1 MLTNSVFADIDPS
14 PIAAFEGRFPRLLQ
28 PASSPVGDRRAHF
41 SNGQVRSIEQA
52 RRTPLDRQALNLA
65 DHVVEISPRDAV
77 TRRTVISD
85 GITAEIVQASSR
97 DRFESRFCAPVHLLV
112 VYEQGARRDGD
123 TFVEGLS
130 RSTLRDFAR
139 RLTFVPAGHEY
150 REWQDPR
157 SPTHLMYVYFD
168 PAQLQVPSDGA
179 SFDAVLSARLFFEDA
194 TLLDTALK
202 LKRSL
207 ENPTSANG
215 LYLEALGVVLAHEL
229 IRFNHRAPR
238 NNPQIRGGLAT
249 WQQRIVTAHIDAHL
263 SETIPLAA
271 LAELA
276 RLSPYYFCRAFKRSF
291 GVPPHRY
298 HTSRRIEHAKTLLA
312 TRAHSVTD
320 IGLTVGYSETSSFTA
335 AFRKATGLTP
345 SGYQRSLG

>member
-1 MLTNSVFADIDPS
+1 MLTNSAFADIDPFS
-14 PIAAFEGRFPRLLQ
+14 IAAFGGRL
-28 PASSPVGDRRAHF
+28 AGSSQMPSLAGDRRAHF
-41 SNGQVRSIEQA
+41 SNNQA
-52 RRTPLDRQALNLA
+52 QRLSSAALTLPDRRVLDLA
-65 DHVVEISPRDAV
+65 GHVEISPPAAV
-77 TRRTVISD
+77 THRTAISD
-85 GITAEIVQASSR
+85 GMTAEIVRATSH
-97 DRFESRFCAPVHLLV
+97 DKFEFSFRAPVHLLV

-139 RLTFVPAGHEY
+139 KLTFVPAGHEY

-168 PAQLQVPSDGA
+168 PAKLQVPI
-179 SFDAVLSARLFFEDA
+179 DADAFAAKLFFEDA

-207 ENPTSANG
+207 ESPTSENRH
-215 LYLEALGVVLAHEL
+215 YLEALGIVLAHEL
-229 IRFNHRAPR
+229 IRFNDGTPR
-238 NNPQIRGGLAT
+238 SKTQPRGGLAT
-249 WQQRIVTAHIDAHL
+249 WQQRIVTAYIDAHL
-263 SETIPLAA
+263 GETIPLAT
-271 LAELA
+271 LAQLA
-276 RLSPYYFCRAFKRSF
+276 RLSSYYFCRAFKQSF

-298 HTSRRIEHAKTLLA
+298 HTSRRIEHAKALLA

>member
-1 MLTNSVFADIDPS
+1 MLTNSVFADINSS
-14 PIAAFEGRFPRLLQ
+14 PIAALEGRSLRSLR
-28 PASSPVGDRRAHF
+28 AGSSVSEDWRSHF
-41 SNGQVRSIEQA
+41 TNTQA
-52 RRTPLDRQALNLA
+52 QRIGSGAGMPSERGALDPA
-65 DHVVEISPRDAV
+65 DHVVDISPRDAV

-85 GITAEIVQASSR
+85 GITAEIVQATSQ
-97 DRFESRFCAPVHLLV
+97 DRFESRFRAPVHLLV
-112 VYEQGARRDGD
+112 VYEQGVRRDGD

-139 RLTFVPAGHEY
+139 KLTFVPAGHEY

-168 PAQLQVPSDGA
+168 PAQLQVPSDA
-179 SFDAVLSARLFFEDA
+179 SAGDAVLSAKLFFEDA

-207 ENPTSANG
+207 ESPTSENH

-229 IRFNHRAPR
+229 IRFNRRTPASV
-238 NNPQIRGGLAT
+238 PQLRGGLAA
-249 WQQRIVTAHIDAHL
+249 WQRRIVTAHIEAHL
-263 SETIPLAA
+263 SETIPLAG
-271 LAELA
+271 LAQLA
-276 RLSPYYFCRAFKRSF
+276 RLSPYYFCRAFKQSF

-298 HTSRRIEHAKTLLA
+298 HTNRRIEHAKGLLA
-312 TRAHSVTD
+312 MRTHSVTD

-335 AFRKATGLTP
+335 AFRKVTGVTP
-345 SGYQRSLG
+345 SAYQRSLG